1 MKSTKLFIGIKPTVS
16 CESFPKK
23 YIFKGFFSH
32 FSIFSYFLAT
42 PEHFPGQQHLYRV
55 SSVPPSLGTPLHHP
69 RCLTCSGQGHNMSP
83 NSITSTSAAS
93 AARMTLNWVDDF
105 ESEENGDS
113 EKHTLL
119 GISPHAKRKSD
130 MKNMACQY
138 YVASFA
144 PNNNEYALIE
154 CLGPEIPTSAIYKI
168 SVKDN
173 MKPLTLIYMLQNN
186 TELRENLESIALPQ
200 VKTFPVLISGGY
212 HAQVRMYLPP
222 GLREDEITKYPM
234 ILHV

>member
-1 MKSTKLFIGIKPTVS
+1 
-16 CESFPKK
+16 
-23 YIFKGFFSH
+23 
-32 FSIFSYFLAT
+32 
-42 PEHFPGQQHLYRV
+42 
-55 SSVPPSLGTPLHHP
+55 
-69 RCLTCSGQGHNMSP
+69 
-83 NSITSTSAAS
+83 
-93 AARMTLNWVDDF
+93 
-105 ESEENGDS
+105 
-113 EKHTLL
+113 
-119 GISPHAKRKSD
+119 
-130 MKNMACQY
+130 MACQY

-186 TELRENLESIALPQ
+186 TELRENLEDIALPQ